1 MHHLREAEPVIEW
14 PPAERGWR
22 ALLGLRRLMAE
33 FNFAH
38 EQAAEAVGK
47 SRSAVLNLLRLLE
60 LAAPVQDRVLVPL
73 AKDR

>member
-1 MHHLREAEPVIEW
+1 
-14 PPAERGWR
+14 
-22 ALLGLRRLMAE
+22 MAE

-38 EQAAEAVGK
+38 EQAVEAVGK
-47 SRSAVLNLLRLLE
+47 SRSAVSNLLRLLE